1 MPPTKRRIDP
11 GVAQQLLAAPQRF
24 GFFQALRILE
34 SLFARQGIKRGEMVA
49 RKVRF
54 KNTLA
59 LGFPA
64 SEIEGAVAY
73 GNDGEVLDHET
84 SIENAVSTQ
93 QLAEVHITPAFSGLL
108 GGQGALPLHYTERLA
123 ERETVH
129 RDRAARAFLDLFTN
143 RALALHYDAWK
154 KYRVPLQHELERDER
169 FLPMVLSLVGL
180 GQPALRDRMADGG
193 AGEVFDQAIAHYA
206 GAVGQHPT
214 SAAALQRILRDYFQV
229 PLRIEQFVGAWYSVP
244 ETQRTRLGASNATL
258 GSTALAGDRVWQRD
272 LRMRV
277 WIGPLDRDRFDDFLP
292 GGKAALGLAKWLS
305 LLTGACFEYEVRLI
319 LKAEHITGVR
329 MSPEAGARLGWDSY
343 VCSKAAQAPRSDT
356 SYDIRT
362 LQ

>member
-11 GVAQQLLAAPQRF
+11 GVAQQLLAAPHRF

-34 SLFARQGIKRGEMVA
+34 SLFARQGMKRGEVVA

-73 GNDGEVLDHET
+73 GNDGAALDHEA
-84 SIENAVSTQ
+84 SIDHAVTTE
-93 QLAEVHITPAFSGLL
+93 QLAEVHITPAFTGLL
-108 GGQGALPLHYTERLA
+108 GGQGALPLHYTERLS
-123 ERETVH
+123 ERETIH

-143 RALALHYDAWK
+143 RAVALHYDAWK
-154 KYRVPLQHELERDER
+154 KYRVPLQYELERNER
-169 FLPMVLSLVGL
+169 FLPLVLSLVGL
-180 GQPALRDRMADGG
+180 GQQALRDRMADGG
-193 AGEVFDQAIAHYA
+193 DGDVFDQAIAHYA
-206 GAVGQHPT
+206 GGVRQHPV
-214 SAAALQRILRDYFQV
+214 SAAALQRILRDYFKV
-229 PLRIEQFVGAWYSVP
+229 PLRVEQFVGAWYSVP
-244 ETQRTRLGASNATL
+244 ESQRSRLGTSNATL
-258 GSTALAGDRVWQRD
+258 GSTALAGGRVWQRD

-277 WIGPLDRDRFDDFLP
+277 WIGPLDREQFDDFLP
-292 GGKAALGLAKWLS
+292 GGKAASGLAKWLT
-305 LLTGACFEYEVRLI
+305 LLTGSCFEYEVRLT

-329 MSPEAGARLGWDSY
+329 MSPDAGARLGWDSY

>member
-1 MPPTKRRIDP
+1 MPSTKRRIDP

-34 SLFARQGIKRGEMVA
+34 SLFAKQGMKRGEVIA

-64 SEIEGAVAY
+64 SEIEGAVAFAS
-73 GNDGEVLDHET
+73 DGAVLDHET
-84 SIENAVSTQ
+84 SIEQAVTAE
-93 QLAEVHITPAFSGLL
+93 QLDEVHITPAFSGLL
-108 GGQGALPLHYTERLA
+108 GAQGALPLHYTERLA
-123 ERETVH
+123 ERETLH

-143 RALALHYDAWK
+143 RAVALHYDAWK
-154 KYRVPLQHELERDER
+154 KYRIPLQYELDREER
-169 FLPMVLSLVGL
+169 FLPIVLSLVGL
-180 GQPALRDRMADGG
+180 GQRALRDRMADGG

-206 GAVGQHPT
+206 GGVGQHPT
-214 SAAALQRILRDYFQV
+214 SAAALQRILRDYFEV

-244 ETQRTRLGASNATL
+244 PEQRTRLGASNATL
-258 GSTALAGDRVWQRD
+258 GSTALAGERVWQRD

-292 GGKAALGLAKWLS
+292 GGKAAQGLAKWLT
-305 LLTGACFEYEVRLI
+305 LLTGSCFEYEVRLT

-329 MSPEAGARLGWDSY
+329 MSPDAGARLGWDSY
-343 VCSKAAQAPRSDT
+343 VCSRAAQAPRSDT
-356 SYDIRT
+356 CYDVRT